1 MPVFYEKSN
10 LIKENKK
17 SAVFQKMFI
26 FAAPKKQGN
35 NLMNK
40 KKLREIVCGQVVC
53 MLSALLLPSVEA
65 PAQVMPGHEPAQEN
79 REAGKPF
86 ISRWTFSTNVL
97 EWCMTVPNIGFEFAL
112 SSSDYNRAVIGLT
125 AKYNWNTYSR
135 HVPAV
140 VFDMLDI
147 RPEYRYYFRTLG
159 QNSTRKNSKLRSVKY
174 LGAYADYA
182 QYAFKLRKGIQ
193 GQAVGLGVSYG
204 YAFPMYEF
212 RKGALDLDLG
222 ISVGV
227 QVTGYYGFR
236 RDVEN
241 NCYVKVASGS
251 RDWHFTPFPVVSELR
266 VALAWRQESVRHKYI
281 KEDPMLR
288 QVRLA
293 EADAEMAFADI
304 RTSFDGGLSP
314 ELRES
319 YCSDAAAYR
328 DGFVA
333 YVAETAGTT
342 AGNVRGY
349 DLSRSA
355 YASVLRKI
363 RNLERK
369 AIREF
374 DRSMKANA
382 KK

>member
-1 MPVFYEKSN
+1 
-10 LIKENKK
+10 
-17 SAVFQKMFI
+17 MFI

-40 KKLREIVCGQVVC
+40 KKLHEIVCGHVVC
-53 MLSALLLPSVEA
+53 MLLALLLPYIETS
-65 PAQVMPGHEPAQEN
+65 AQVMPGHDPVHKDKES
-79 REAGKPF
+79 GKPF
-86 ISRWTFSTNVL
+86 INRWTFRTNVL
-97 EWCMTVPNIGFEFAL
+97 EWCLTIPNIGLEFAL
-112 SSSDYNRAVIGLT
+112 SSSDYNRSIIGLT

-135 HVPAV
+135 HVPTI

-147 RPEYRYYFRTLG
+147 RPEYRYYFRTFG
-159 QNSTRKNSKLRSVKY
+159 QNSMRKNSKLRNVKY

-182 QYAFKLRKGIQ
+182 QYAFKLRSGIQ
-193 GQAVGLGVSYG
+193 GQTIGMGVSYG
-204 YAFPMYEF
+204 YAFPMYQF
-212 RKGALDLDLG
+212 RKGALDLDIGISLG
-222 ISVGV
+222 IQMTEYDS
-227 QVTGYYGFR
+227 FR

-251 RDWHFTPFPVVSELR
+251 RNWHFTPVPVVSELR
-266 VALAWRQESVRHKYI
+266 VALAWRQESVRNKYI

-304 RTSFDGGLSP
+304 RTSFDSGLSK
-314 ELRES
+314 EVRES
-319 YCSDAAAYR
+319 YSSDASAYR

-342 AGNVRGY
+342 AENVRGY
-349 DLSRSA
+349 NLSRTA
-355 YASVLRKI
+355 YASVVKKI
-363 RNLERK
+363 RSLERK
-369 AIREF
+369 AVKEF
-374 DRSMKANA
+374 DRSQKTNA

>member
-1 MPVFYEKSN
+1 M
-10 LIKENKK
+10 
-17 SAVFQKMFI
+17 
-26 FAAPKKQGN
+26 
-35 NLMNK
+35 
-40 KKLREIVCGQVVC
+40 
-53 MLSALLLPSVEA
+53 
-65 PAQVMPGHEPAQEN
+65 
-79 REAGKPF
+79 
-86 ISRWTFSTNVL
+86 
-97 EWCMTVPNIGFEFAL
+97 
-112 SSSDYNRAVIGLT
+112 
-125 AKYNWNTYSR
+125 
-135 HVPAV
+135 
-140 VFDMLDI
+140 
-147 RPEYRYYFRTLG
+147 
-159 QNSTRKNSKLRSVKY
+159 
-174 LGAYADYA
+174 
-182 QYAFKLRKGIQ
+182 
-193 GQAVGLGVSYG
+193 
-204 YAFPMYEF
+204 
-212 RKGALDLDLG
+212 
-222 ISVGV
+222 
-227 QVTGYYGFR
+227 
-236 RDVEN
+236 
-241 NCYVKVASGS
+241 
-251 RDWHFTPFPVVSELR
+251 SELR

-319 YCSDAAAYR
+319 YCADAAAYR

-342 AGNVRGY
+342 AENVRGY

-355 YASVLRKI
+355 YASVVRKI